1 MTMLPPHLHRL
12 SSVWRSPRLWQRR
25 LAFLLGAVA
34 VGLAAAWFAFLADWA
49 QEAFFA
55 LRAHSLWW
63 ASAATI
69 AGFVLCAELTRRFA
83 PGARGSGIP
92 QAIAARRRETAEERT
107 PLIGFK
113 VTALKVVLTLFGL
126 AIGAS
131 VGREGPTV
139 QLGACIMFLV
149 GNLAGLR
156 QKSGIV
162 LAGAAAGVAGA
173 FNTPLAGIVF
183 AIEELAKSYDRR
195 VSALV
200 VGAVAIAGVTSIV
213 VAGDYQYFGNVPGGF
228 QLHWYWTAVPVCA
241 LFGGIVGGGFSA
253 GVIHVAFGR
262 SRLVRAVRARPIL
275 FAAGCG
281 LIVALLG
288 LATAG
293 YANGTS
299 YHETRAALESGA
311 GLPWWYGFAKLASTL
326 LSSVSGIPGGLFSP
340 SLSVGA
346 ALGQCVDWLMPG
358 VPSEMIFLLMMAAY
372 FAAVV
377 QAPLTAF
384 VIVLEM
390 TAETQ
395 MALPL
400 MITTLVASAVSRPFC
415 PVPLYHALS
424 RTF

>member
-1 MTMLPPHLHRL
+1 MSLLPPHLQRW

-34 VGLAAAWFAFLADWA
+34 VGLAAAGFARVADWA
-49 QEAFFA
+49 LELFFL

-63 ASAATI
+63 ASAATV
-69 AGFVLCAELTRRFA
+69 AGFVLCAEITRRFA

-92 QAIAARRRETAEERT
+92 QAIAARRRETSEERA
-107 PLIGFK
+107 PLIGFRA
-113 VTALKVVLTLFGL
+113 TAFKVVLTLFGL
-126 AIGAS
+126 MIGAS
-131 VGREGPTV
+131 IGREGPTV
-139 QLGACIMFLV
+139 QLGAGIMFLI

-195 VSALV
+195 VNALV
-200 VGAVAIAGVTSIV
+200 VGAVAVAGVTSIV
-213 VAGDYQYFGNVPGGF
+213 VAGNYQYFGNVRESF
-228 QLHWYWTAVPVCA
+228 QLSWYWTAVPVCA

-262 SRLVRAVRARPIL
+262 SVIVRAVRARPVL
-275 FAAGCG
+275 FAAACG
-281 LIVALLG
+281 LLVALLG

-299 YHETRAALESGA
+299 YYETRAALETGV
-311 GLPWWYGFAKLASTL
+311 GVPWWYGFAKLVATL

-358 VPSEMIFLLMMAAY
+358 VPSSMIFLLMMAAY

-390 TAETQ
+390 TAETS

-400 MITTLVASAVSRPFC
+400 MLTTLAASAIARLFC

>member
-1 MTMLPPHLHRL
+1 MSFLPPHVQRW
-12 SSVWRSPRLWQRR
+12 SAVWRSPRLWQRR

-34 VGLAAAWFAFLADWA
+34 VGLAAAGFAVVADWS
-49 QEAFFA
+49 QEVFA
-55 LRAHSLWW
+55 SLRAHSLAA
-63 ASAATI
+63 ASIATI

-92 QAIAARRRETAEERT
+92 QAIAARRRETAAERA

-113 VTALKVVLTLFGL
+113 VTAFKVALTILGL
-126 AIGAS
+126 AVGAS
-131 VGREGPTV
+131 IGREGPTV

-156 QKSGIV
+156 QRSGIV

-183 AIEELAKSYDRR
+183 AIEELAKSFDRR
-195 VSALV
+195 VNALV
-200 VGAVAIAGVTSIV
+200 VGAVAVAGVTSIA
-213 VAGDYQYFGNVPGGF
+213 VAGNYHYFGNVRQGF
-228 QLHWYWTAVPVCA
+228 ELSWYWSAVPVCA
-241 LFGGIVGGGFSA
+241 IFGGVVGGGFSA
-253 GVIHVAFGR
+253 GVIHFAFNR
-262 SRLVRAVRARPIL
+262 SRFARLVRARPLL

-281 LIVALLG
+281 LLVALLG
-288 LATAG
+288 LATGG
-293 YANGTS
+293 YANGTA
-299 YHETRAALESGA
+299 YHETRAALETGI
-311 GLPWWYGFAKLASTL
+311 GLPWWYGFAKLVSTL
-326 LSSVSGIPGGLFSP
+326 LSSISGIPGGLFSP

-346 ALGQCVDWLMPG
+346 ALGQCVDWLMPN
-358 VPSEMIFLLMMAAY
+358 VPSSMIFLLMMAAY

-390 TAETQ
+390 TAETS

-400 MITTLVASAVSRPFC
+400 MLTTLAASAISRLLC

-424 RTF
+424 RSF